1 MLLTGPR
8 IAPASGGKAEKLV
21 VILHGLGASGGDLIG
36 IGHLWGRSLPGAEFV
51 AYDAPSPYVHYPA
64 GRQWFDFED
73 RQPDV
78 VNEALRGVSRTL
90 FDTIDAELLRL
101 GLEDD
106 DLAIT
111 GFSQGAMLALFAG
124 LRRAKR
130 PAALIG
136 YSGAL
141 LVPEVLPFDITVR
154 PPVLLVHGEADAVV
168 PASATRDAA
177 ESLRDS
183 GVTVHAHLA
192 PGLEHTIDQQGIDL
206 GASFL
211 AHSFAEAARL
221 RAERLAKA
229 P

>member
-8 IAPASGGKAEKLV
+8 IAPASGGKPAKLV
-21 VILHGLGASGGDLIG
+21 IILHGLGASGNDLIG
-36 IGHLWGRSLPGAEFV
+36 IGHLWGRSLPEAEFV
-51 AYDAPSPYVHYPA
+51 AYDAPFVYPPFPS
-64 GRQWFDFED
+64 GKQWFDMED
-73 RQPDV
+73 RRPDV
-78 VNEALRGVSRTL
+78 VNEALRSVSRTL
-90 FDTIDAELLRL
+90 FDSIDAELARL

-124 LRRAKR
+124 LRRPKR

-154 PPVLLVHGEADAVV
+154 PPVLLIHGEADSVV

-177 ESLRDS
+177 EALRDS
-183 GVTVHAHLA
+183 AVTVHAHVA

-211 AHSFAEAARL
+211 QHSFTEAARL

-229 P
+229 Q